1 MLAGRGHETVVVSRK
16 SFDKKWGSL
25 SHSLPNLSS
34 TVTLDQGVKVYAIPH
49 EVNFEKALYYVIGQ
63 WKPDCVLIGEDP
75 TYLSLAVAI
84 DTAVKRIVVLALSQA
99 TLPFGPEAFYP
110 DPNLANLFKP
120 PVEVVAMSHY
130 VSEYIQ
136 QWGQL
141 ATVRLPKFLQKH
153 RHAPS
158 LGHYDNPFIMFI
170 NASKIKGLPIVVQ
183 LAQQFPTT
191 RFAAVRGWATTSH
204 DLNELNRH
212 DNITVLQPNEDV
224 DKIYSQSKI
233 LLVPSLWGEAFG
245 MVAFEAM
252 VRGIPVLASDVGGLP
267 EAKLNVDYLLP
278 VNPVSG
284 YRKTL
289 DDRLLPEPI
298 IPEQNMEPWSE
309 ALRRLLHDRE
319 LYDQLSM
326 ESRSVALTY
335 LEGLNESRW
344 VDFLEKK

>member
-1 MLAGRGHETVVVSRK
+1 MLAARDHETLVVSRK
-16 SFDKKWGSL
+16 SFDKEGEPLSGS
-25 SHSLPNLSS
+25 PPDSS
-34 TVTLDQGVKVYAIPH
+34 NTLTLDEGVKVYAIPY

-120 PVEVVAMSHY
+120 PVEIVTMSQY
-130 VSEYIQ
+130 VSEYIHR
-136 QWGQL
+136 WGQL
-141 ATVRLPKFLQKH
+141 ATVRLPQFLQKH
-153 RHAPS
+153 RHAPA
-158 LGHYDNPFIMFI
+158 LGHFDNPYIMFI

-183 LAQQFPTT
+183 LAQEFPAS

-204 DLNELNRH
+204 DISELSRH
-212 DNITVLQPNEDV
+212 DNMTLLQPKEDV
-224 DKIYSQSKI
+224 DEIYSLARL

-245 MVAFEAM
+245 MVALEAM
-252 VRGIPVLASDVGGLP
+252 VRGIPVLASDIGGLP

-284 YRKTL
+284 YKKTL
-289 DDRLLPEPI
+289 DERLLPEPI
-298 IPEQNMEPWSE
+298 IPEQNMEPWKE

-319 LYDQLSM
+319 RYDQLSL

-335 LEGLNESRW
+335 LESLDENQW
-344 VDFLEKK
+344 VDYLEEK

>member
-1 MLAGRGHETVVVSRK
+1 MLAGRDHETLVVSRK
-16 SFDKKWGSL
+16 SFDKEGEPPGHSPPTL
-25 SHSLPNLSS
+25 SNTL
-34 TVTLDQGVKVYAIPH
+34 TLDEGVKVYAIPY

-84 DTAVKRIVVLALSQA
+84 DTAIKRIVVLALSQA

-110 DPNLANLFKP
+110 DPNLANLLKP
-120 PVEVVAMSHY
+120 PVEIVTMSHY
-130 VSEYIQ
+130 VSAYIQ
-136 QWGQL
+136 RWGQL

-158 LGHYDNPFIMFI
+158 LGHYENPFIMFI

-204 DLNELNRH
+204 DLRALSWH
-212 DNITVLQPNEDV
+212 DNITVLQPKEDV
-224 DKIYSQSKI
+224 DEIYSQARL

-284 YRKTL
+284 YKKNL
-289 DDRLLPEPI
+289 DERLLPEPI

-309 ALRRLLHDRE
+309 ALRRLLDDRE
-319 LYDQLSM
+319 HYDQLSM

-335 LEGLNESRW
+335 LEGLDESQW
-344 VDFLEKK
+344 VDYLEEI